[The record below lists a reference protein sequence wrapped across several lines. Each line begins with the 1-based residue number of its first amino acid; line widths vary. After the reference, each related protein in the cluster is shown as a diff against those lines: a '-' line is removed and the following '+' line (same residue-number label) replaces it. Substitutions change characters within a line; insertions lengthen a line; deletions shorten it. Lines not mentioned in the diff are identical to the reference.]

1 MAACLQALPPT
12 WPMRRKRHACCA
24 LQAAARQ
31 EPGHSSALHASS
43 PRTRQLQG
51 LGEPARPSAALPE
64 QGRGPTAQLRGQE
77 AASSLR
83 GCGDG
88 AQPVARAEATAAP
101 PRQRRLQEAAGSAA
115 AEPEQARHSGRLRAW
130 SEADAL
136 ACRDVLWRAL
146 GRRDL
151 RTALQAADAAYAAG
165 VVLAPGQA
173 DALLQGSALC
183 PCAAPVPPTVLSG
196 QRWLLLPGAR
206 RRAGPVSAQQA
217 QVVEQCYVWHAGCVL
232 HAGMCCPV

>member
-1 MAACLQALPPT
+1 MAACLQAPPPT
-12 WPMRRKRHACCA
+12 WPVRHMRHACCA

-31 EPGHSSALHASS
+31 EPGHSGALHATS

-51 LGEPARPSAALPE
+51 LGEPARPCAALPE
-64 QGRGPTAQLRGQE
+64 PGRGPTAQLLGPE

-101 PRQRRLQEAAGSAA
+101 TRQRRLQEAANSVA
-115 AEPEQARHSGRLRAW
+115 AEPEQARHNGRSRAW

-165 VVLAPGQA
+165 AALAPGQA
-173 DALLQGSALC
+173 DALLQGSPLA
-183 PCAAPVPPTVLSG
+183 PCASRAPVQPLLFFLFHMPVTNPPSPAWMCCG
-196 QRWLLLPGAR
+196 
-206 RRAGPVSAQQA
+206 
-217 QVVEQCYVWHAGCVL
+217 WHAWCVL
-232 HAGMCCPV
+232 RAGMCCPV